1 MKQLQQLHHQD
12 FNLWLERMAIAI
24 KTRDTKNMDWE
35 GLLAEIE
42 DMGANQRRALRSYT
56 KRLIDHVLKLR
67 YWYSE
72 KEYNYKG
79 WRKEII
85 HFRDE
90 IKEILHE
97 SPSLKNYLS
106 ENYQAWYQKSVRAM
120 SQEFDIPDDSFV
132 ALETIM
138 QDDYFG

>member
-1 MKQLQQLHHQD
+1 MKQLQQLHHRD
-12 FNLWLERMAIAI
+12 LNLWLEQMAIAI

-35 GLLAEIE
+35 GLLEEIE

-56 KRLIDHVLKLR
+56 KRLIDHVLKLQ

-90 IKEILHE
+90 IKEILNE

-106 ENYQAWYQKSVRAM
+106 ENYQAWYEKSVRAM